1 MISYDFSGKRFALI
15 GVSKGLGFAIAYKL
29 NEARGE
35 VVINARNKAKL
46 DDIANQMP
54 QRYLVKAVEGDA
66 THEEVMRKL
75 RELGPYDGVV
85 ITIGGYVE
93 DTVENPKGLD
103 EMLENHVKAPV
114 RILSGL
120 VHDIREGGSIVLVS
134 ALRGIFNAFPTQLSY
149 AVAKAGVA
157 KLVEVLAS
165 ELLDRGIRVNGIAP
179 SVINGEF
186 SPNRDYRKLRKLG
199 DPSAPPEDFADV
211 VLWLLSEGS
220 GWVDGVVI
228 PVDGGFRL
236 KLR

>member
-1 MISYDFSGKRFALI
+1 MLSYDFSGKRFALI
-15 GVSKGLGFAIAYKL
+15 GVSKGLGFAVAYRL
-29 NEARGE
+29 NEAKGE
-35 VVINARNKAKL
+35 VVINARNRAKL
-46 DDIANQMP
+46 DDIAHQMP
-54 QRYLVKAVEGDA
+54 NRDLVKAVEGDA
-66 THEEVMRKL
+66 TRKEVLDKL

-93 DTVENPKGLD
+93 DTVENPRGLD
-103 EMLENHVKAPV
+103 EMLNNHVKAPV
-114 RILSGL
+114 RVLSGL
-120 VHDIREGGSIVLVS
+120 MNSIREGGSVVLVS
-134 ALRGIFNAFPTQLSY
+134 ALRGIFNALPTQLSY

-165 ELLDRGIRVNGIAP
+165 ELLERGIRVNGIAP
-179 SVINGEF
+179 SVISGEF

-199 DPSAPPEDFADV
+199 DPSAPPEDFANV

-220 GWVDGVVI
+220 EWVNGVVI